1 MSWYRVFSGDLLIGW
16 SMLEAGDRPRATAF
30 GNFVASHHYDRL
42 QPDFI
47 ARREDD
53 QVLMGLHVVGME
65 GRLKALSVHIADYS
79 DHGEGISIAV
89 YGISEPPFDRLF
101 PCS

>member
-47 ARREDD
+47 ACREDD
-53 QVLMGLHVVGME
+53 
-65 GRLKALSVHIADYS
+65 
-79 DHGEGISIAV
+79 
-89 YGISEPPFDRLF
+89 
-101 PCS
+101 